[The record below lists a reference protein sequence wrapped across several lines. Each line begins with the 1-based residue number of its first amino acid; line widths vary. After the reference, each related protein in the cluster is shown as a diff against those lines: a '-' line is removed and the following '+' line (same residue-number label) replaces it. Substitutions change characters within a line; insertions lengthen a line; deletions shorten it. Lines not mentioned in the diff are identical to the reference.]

1 MARISRRFVV
11 LAVLTF
17 CGAAALVLAAA
28 APRLAAA
35 SAQGPDG
42 AAVPPPSA
50 GACSKH
56 DDCDDGNVC
65 TQDICK
71 PHTGTCEYHPTRQ
84 RLACDD
90 GNACTS
96 VDACDH
102 GVCRGSDLPDGES
115 CSDGNA
121 CTKQD
126 TCQSGA
132 CTGADPVICSPSD
145 QCHVAGTCNTATGSC
160 SDPAAPDG
168 TACDDTETCSGQD
181 ACDAGVCAVPG
192 TLVEKVVFAST
203 RHNPTGVP
211 PINSAEI
218 YLMNLDGTD
227 VVRLTENGFSDTFP
241 ALSPDGKGRIVFDSN
256 RNNAPGDP
264 VNLVDLWLMRSD
276 GSNQQHLVRGSSA
289 SWSRDSQSVVFQRSA
304 SGTGLPINPLP
315 GAPAEDSDIFVARVC
330 DLRAG
335 MPPTNITNDPT
346 RIDVDPDWS
355 SDGQKIVFTRSNVGD
370 HPQTPTSSEIWVMNP
385 DGRGLAQLTFDAV
398 EQRGPAWSP
407 DGTRITYSCKQG
419 TVAPDSDL
427 EVCVMNADGTG
438 QTQLTFNT
446 LNDGAPVFSPD
457 GQKIVWNRASGGGGG
472 NHIWVMNADGTGQ
485 TQITTPP
492 GNNLFPNWGFVR
504 R

>member
-35 SAQGPDG
+35 SVQRPDG
-42 AAVPPPSA
+42 AAVPPPTA

-126 TCQSGA
+126 TCQSGS

-181 ACDAGVCAVPG
+181 ACQVGVCAVPG
-192 TLVEKVVFAST
+192 ALVETIAFASN
-203 RHNPTGVP
+203 RHDPGVLP
-211 PINSAEI
+211 QILAAEI
-218 YLMNLDGTD
+218 YLMNPDGTNW
-227 VVRLTENGFSDTFP
+227 VRLTTNEFSDAFP
-241 ALSPDGKGRIVFDSN
+241 SLSPDGKGRIVFDSN
-256 RNNAPGDP
+256 RNNTPSDLF
-264 VNLVDLWLMRSD
+264 NLVDLWLMRSD
-276 GSNQQHLVRGSSA
+276 GTNQQYLARGSSA
-289 SWSRDSQSVVFQRSA
+289 SWSPDSQSITFQRSA
-304 SGTGLPINPLP
+304 SGTGQPINPTP
-315 GAPAEDSDIFVARVC
+315 GAPALDSDIFVARVC

-335 MPPTNITNDPT
+335 LRPANITNNPVKV
-346 RIDVDPDWS
+346 DVDPDWS
-355 SDGQKIVFTRSNVGD
+355 SDGQKIVFTSFDVSD
-370 HPQTPTSSEIWVMNP
+370 SPMIPTSAEIWTINP
-385 DGRGLAQLTFDAV
+385 DGSGLAQLTFNTLEERA
-398 EQRGPAWSP
+398 PAWSP
-407 DGTRITYSCKQG
+407 NGTRITYMCKQG
-419 TVAPDSDL
+419 PAAPNLDN
-427 EVCVMNADGTG
+427 EICVMNADGTG

-446 LNDGAPVFSPD
+446 LNDATSSFSPD
-457 GQKIVWNRASGGGGG
+457 GQKIIFHRGGGGG
-472 NHIWVMNADGTGQ
+472 GTQLWVMNPDGSGQVQVTG
-485 TQITTPP
+485 PP
-492 GNNLFPNWGFVR
+492 GISLFPNWGFVR